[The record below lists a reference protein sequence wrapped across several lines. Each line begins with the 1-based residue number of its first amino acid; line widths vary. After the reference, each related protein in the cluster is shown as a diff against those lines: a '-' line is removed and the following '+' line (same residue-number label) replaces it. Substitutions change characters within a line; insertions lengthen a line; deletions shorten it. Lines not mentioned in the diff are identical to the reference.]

1 MTSTAPADAAVQTA
15 TTLVELAAQ
24 LPEGALITDP
34 VKTEAYRRDRA
45 EDPNAGHPLAVVRAT
60 STEDVQAVVRF
71 AAATGTPIVP
81 RGAGTS
87 LSGGSTAVDGGI
99 SLSLERMREIRVDP
113 VTRTVVTQPGAF
125 NGEVKEAAAEHG
137 LWYPPDPASFTF
149 CSIGGNIATN
159 AGGLCCVKYG
169 VTTDYVLGMKVVLA
183 DGRLVE
189 LGGPRLKDVAGL
201 SLTKLFVGSEG
212 TLGIITEVTLRLV
225 PAQRPP
231 QTLVATFPTLD
242 TATAAVLAI
251 TQSMRPSMLEFM
263 DSPTINAVEDE
274 TKMGLDRDAAAMI
287 IVQSDEPAGHAGVEI
302 AEVTRLCEENGA
314 SEVFSTDDPDEGEA
328 FIAARRIAIP
338 AVERKGTILLEDV
351 GVPLPHLGALVSG
364 IDAISKEFDVLVAVM
379 AHAGDGNTHPLVVFD
394 PTDEDQRARAHEAY
408 GRIMDLAVEL
418 GGTITGEHGVGR
430 LKQPWLPGYLG
441 PDVLELN
448 QAVKDAFDPQGI
460 LNPGVLLEARE
471 QTARAAAPA
480 TAPAAAAAAPT
491 AGGAAMT
498 ASTTTT
504 SATGETVSFAVPTIT
519 HDLAARAVALT
530 IEEGKK
536 AGVRTCATVVDPA
549 LQMVAY
555 GRTDGM
561 TPHSVETSSRKAQTA
576 ASTRRPSALIV
587 PELAQKLEHGTGGLL
602 TSIAGGVPI
611 AFDGVVVGGLGVA
624 GGKPAED
631 AVIADAV
638 LAALGADPAE
648 QAS

>member
-1 MTSTAPADAAVQTA
+1 MNDTSSVTDAPVA
-15 TTLVELAAQ
+15 TTLEELAAQ
-24 LPEGALITDP
+24 LPAGAMLTDP

-45 EDPNAGHPLAVVRAT
+45 EDPNAGVPAAVVRAT
-60 STEDVQAVVRF
+60 SAEDVQAVVRY
-71 AAATGTPIVP
+71 AAATGTPVVP

-87 LSGGSTAVDGGI
+87 LSGGSTAIDGGI
-99 SLSLERMREIRVDP
+99 SLSLDRMREIRVDP

-125 NGEVKEAAAEHG
+125 NAEVKEAAAQHG

-183 DGRLVE
+183 DGRLIE

-225 PAQRPP
+225 PAQRTP

-242 TATAAVLAI
+242 SATAAVLAI

-263 DSPTINAVEDE
+263 DRPTINAVEDE
-274 TKMGLDRDAAAMI
+274 TKMGLDRDSAAML
-287 IVQSDEPAGHAGVEI
+287 IVQSDEPAEHAGVEI
-302 AEVTRLCEENGA
+302 AEVTRICEENGC

-338 AVERKGTILLEDV
+338 AVEKKGTILLEDV
-351 GVPLPHLGALVSG
+351 GVPLPRLGALVSG
-364 IDAISKEFDVLVAVM
+364 IEAISQEFDVLVAVM

-394 PTDEDQRARAHEAY
+394 PTDQDQRDRAHAAY

-430 LKQPWLPGYLG
+430 LKQPWLPDYLG
-441 PDVLELN
+441 SDVLEIN
-448 QAVKDAFDPQGI
+448 QRVKDALDPQGI
-460 LNPGVLLEARE
+460 LNPGVLLAQRD
-471 QTARAAAPA
+471 TSAAAP
-480 TAPAAAAAAPT
+480 TTTPAAAAATTGA
-491 AGGAAMT
+491 GAAVT
-498 ASTTTT
+498 AEPTTA
-504 SATGETVSFAVPTIT
+504 SATGETVSFAQPTIT
-519 HDLAARAVALT
+519 YDLAARAVALT
-530 IEEGKK
+530 IEEGAK

-561 TPHSVETSSRKAQTA
+561 TPHSVETSRRKAQTA
-576 ASTRRPSALIV
+576 ASTRRPSALIA
-587 PELAQKLEHGTGGLL
+587 PELSQKLEHGTGGLL